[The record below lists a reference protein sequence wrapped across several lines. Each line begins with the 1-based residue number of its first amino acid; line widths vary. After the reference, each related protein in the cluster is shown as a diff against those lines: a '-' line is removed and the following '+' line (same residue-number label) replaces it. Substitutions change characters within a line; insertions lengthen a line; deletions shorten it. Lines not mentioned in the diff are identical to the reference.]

1 MSANENIV
9 TDGEWVNTAG
19 NTHTAMLQRLDS
31 LIKGNGGNNIYSSDS
46 FIPSLSR
53 WVGVP
58 VIYDNLQGDIKHPD
72 FDLVLNDGLNPD
84 KYKRIGT
91 ITKVWIPDTGEPSL
105 MGNIEIDDQ
114 EISDKITKGEISLS
128 TGFSATNTGTD
139 IRTTQEINPN
149 HVLIF
154 ERGVCPG
161 CYPNDNSAMFT
172 NIAEGEKIMAENEPS
187 TEDHTKTIVNVLKDG
202 FASLKPTPA
211 PEVVTVPEV
220 PVKEEAVMNVIDT
233 EEYKNIVIERD
244 ELKTKLDELEL
255 KIAQDD
261 KDTRWNK
268 IKTNIPEGWLG
279 DKETETRT
287 LFETN
292 APEFVEKL
300 VEHNNTVVPE
310 TKAEG
315 TTEETNIADSDSWG
329 SIK

>member
-1 MSANENIV
+1 M
-9 TDGEWVNTAG
+9 T
-19 NTHTAMLQRLDS
+19 
-31 LIKGNGGNNIYSSDS
+31 
-46 FIPSLSR
+46 
-53 WVGVP
+53 
-58 VIYDNLQGDIKHPD
+58 
-72 FDLVLNDGLNPD
+72 
-84 KYKRIGT
+84 
-91 ITKVWIPDTGEPSL
+91 
-105 MGNIEIDDQ
+105 
-114 EISDKITKGEISLS
+114 
-128 TGFSATNTGTD
+128 
-139 IRTTQEINPN
+139 
-149 HVLIF
+149 
-154 ERGVCPG
+154 
-161 CYPNDNSAMFT
+161 
-172 NIAEGEKIMAENEPS
+172 ENEPS
-187 TEDHTKTIVNVLKDG
+187 KEENTKTIVNAIKEA
-202 FASLKPTPA
+202 FTSLKPEPV
-211 PEVVTVPEV
+211 PEVVTEEV

-279 DKETETRT
+279 EKEEETRT